1 MTDGRYRVVL
11 TGHLMAG
18 FSREA
23 VIAALARLFETSA
36 GSLMG
41 VFDGNDFPVDALL
54 SGEEA
59 GRLHK
64 RIEQIGA
71 KARIEQVVDTAGA
84 SDRSLHLPRHDDVI
98 DAGLMTCPACGHR
111 QLVAR
116 RCDECGIVFA
126 DYNRTR
132 GAGRAASPAPRHAEP
147 AAPARY
153 SPPRSAR
160 RSANIHA
167 PDVAGWRD
175 AWVDD
180 GNELPTEQYH
190 LNLFMGQGA
199 ATLSAACQRMI
210 LGRRTQLM
218 LTWSAGATIS
228 PFLWAMYRKMWGW
241 SAVIFVTEVL
251 LPVLLIALG
260 TKDNISDK
268 LTYIGLA
275 GIVANRLFWPFLLK
289 FLYCRHARKA
299 IAYLNRMSPTFAADI
314 DIAAAG
320 GTSRTSAFVGFV
332 AMVVL
337 SLLTWNIVDTI
348 HRVVSNG
355 QPAFVEPPPLADWSP
370 GTPATPSATPP
381 ASGQS
386 AATPA
391 RPTPPAGI
399 AEDIAVNKWVV
410 TRGRLRTIGQRLY
423 SWMEREGKERNAAQ
437 LTMEDIGEV
446 LSIDAETRTD
456 GWGKP
461 IIYRLEDSGFVLA
474 SPGPDGSIGS
484 NDDIE
489 YRRSLPR

>member
-1 MTDGRYRVVL
+1 
-11 TGHLMAG
+11 
-18 FSREA
+18 
-23 VIAALARLFETSA
+23 
-36 GSLMG
+36 
-41 VFDGNDFPVDALL
+41 
-54 SGEEA
+54 
-59 GRLHK
+59 
-64 RIEQIGA
+64 
-71 KARIEQVVDTAGA
+71 
-84 SDRSLHLPRHDDVI
+84 
-98 DAGLMTCPACGHR
+98 
-111 QLVAR
+111 
-116 RCDECGIVFA
+116 
-126 DYNRTR
+126 
-132 GAGRAASPAPRHAEP
+132 
-147 AAPARY
+147 
-153 SPPRSAR
+153 
-160 RSANIHA
+160 
-167 PDVAGWRD
+167 
-175 AWVDD
+175 
-180 GNELPTEQYH
+180 
-190 LNLFMGQGA
+190 
-199 ATLSAACQRMI
+199 
-210 LGRRTQLM
+210 
-218 LTWSAGATIS
+218 
-228 PFLWAMYRKMWGW
+228 
-241 SAVIFVTEVL
+241 
-251 LPVLLIALG
+251 
-260 TKDNISDK
+260 
-268 LTYIGLA
+268 
-275 GIVANRLFWPFLLK
+275 
-289 FLYCRHARKA
+289 
-299 IAYLNRMSPTFAADI
+299 MSPTFAADI

-391 RPTPPAGI
+391 RPTTPAGI